1 MKGGHVNRSLSRTC
15 TLRPRATVLTLLTS
29 LTLCAGLGFAVSSAL
44 AATAALAIAGQPLET
59 ITAGTYY
66 TFYPT
71 VTDAHVGRTLRF
83 SIANKPR
90 WAYFNANTGELAGR
104 PTTTGAFSAI
114 LIRVS
119 DGISSAALPPFT
131 VMVTP
136 DPLKIYGKP
145 PPAIYVGRPYRFT
158 PSVSDSRRAAWG
170 PLFGIYDKPRWAE
183 FDSHTGT
190 LSGTPTARD
199 VGTYRNIIIAVFDG
213 HGSAALPQFALEVRP
228 ITGSAEVRISG
239 TPPRSVTA
247 GERYSFKPTATSTA
261 GRTVSYSVRN
271 KPAWAVF
278 SIATGLLSGAP
289 AGAQTGTYPGIV
301 ISASDGRAS
310 AALPAFSV
318 SVNAAPPAATTLSQ
332 KHPGDAGLGSDP
344 AVVLYENFAE
354 GSVAGVVARYNSYK
368 NTAGLA
374 LVADHPP
381 DSPGSHAMRFTA
393 GGAHPGTYLYKNL
406 GAGYDELYLRY
417 YIKYEGAGPW
427 HHSGLWF
434 GGYNPPLPWPYPH
447 AGARPDGADRFSI
460 GLEPMASLL
469 NARMDF
475 YNYWRG
481 MHSWKTDPTG
491 AVGDYWGNTIVHD
504 AQLLSESGTW
514 TCYEIHLKLN
524 PNPAN
529 GTAAVLELWKND
541 ALVRRFD
548 DIGPLGF
555 WIRDKFCPIEA
566 NDTPCT
572 VYRPANPALVL
583 LDQRWRTT
591 SALKINYFWPMNYN
605 TSGTDSSLLLD
616 DMVVAKERVG
626 CTVRK

>member
-1 MKGGHVNRSLSRTC
+1 MNRNL
-15 TLRPRATVLTLLTS
+15 PRAQRRRAPVLTLLTS
-29 LTLCAGLGFAVSSAL
+29 LTVCSGLACAASVAR
-44 AATAALAIAGQPLET
+44 ATASPLLIAGKPRAA
-59 ITAGTYY
+59 ITAGSYY
-66 TFYPT
+66 TFTPT
-71 VTDAHVGRTLRF
+71 VTDAHVGHVLRF
-83 SIANKPR
+83 SIANKPP
-90 WAYFNANTGELAGR
+90 WAYFNASTGMLAGR

-136 DPLKIYGKP
+136 DPLKISGKP
-145 PPAIYVGRPYRFT
+145 SSTVTVGSAYRFT
-158 PSVSDSRRAAWG
+158 PSVSDQRRALWG
-170 PLFGIYDKPRWAE
+170 PLFGILNKPAWAA
-183 FDSHTGT
+183 FDRRTGT
-190 LSGTPTARD
+190 LSGIPTARD
-199 VGTYRNIIIAVFDG
+199 VGTYRNIFIAAFDG
-213 HGSAALPQFALEVRP
+213 YGNAILPPFALTVR
-228 ITGSAEVRISG
+228 SAPAAEGVRISG
-239 TPPRSVTA
+239 TPPRSVSA
-247 GERYSFKPTATSTA
+247 GERYSFKPLASSTA

-271 KPAWAVF
+271 KPAWAAF
-278 SIATGLLSGAP
+278 SIATGLLSGTP
-289 AGAQTGTYPGIV
+289 SGAQAGTYPGIV
-301 ISASDGRAS
+301 ISATDGKAS

-318 SVNAAPPAATTLSQ
+318 AVNATPPKATMLSQ
-332 KHPGDAGLGSDP
+332 KHPGDVGLGSDP
-344 AVVLYENFAE
+344 AVVLYENFEE
-354 GSVAGVVARYNSYK
+354 GSVADVVARYNSYK
-368 NTAGLA
+368 NTAGLS
-374 LVADHPP
+374 LVADQPP

-393 GGAHPGTYLYKNL
+393 GGAHPGTDLYKSF

-447 AGARPDGADRFSI
+447 AGERPDGADRFSI
-460 GLEPMASLL
+460 ALEPVASLL

-481 MHSWKTDPTG
+481 MHSWKADPTG
-491 AVGDYWGNTIVHD
+491 AVGDYYGNNILHD

-514 TCYEIHLKLN
+514 ICYEIHLKLN

-529 GTAAVLELWKND
+529 GAGAVLELWKND

-548 DIGPLGF
+548 DSGPLGF
-555 WIRDKFCPIEA
+555 WIRDKFCPIDA

-572 VYRPANPALVL
+572 LYRPANPALVL

-605 TSGTDSSLLLD
+605 TSATNSSLLLD
-616 DMVVAKERVG
+616 DVVVAKERIG